1 MWKLKLDGAKTVS
14 RLLLITKTCFFS
26 LTVPLS
32 FSGLIEIEEWWG
44 RRVRL
49 CFVLCVPFPLCDF
62 VLSLCFRF
70 EFCVSVLSFVILF

>member
-1 MWKLKLDGAKTVS
+1 MWKLKLGGAKTVC
-14 RLLLITKTCFFS
+14 RLLLISKICFFS

-49 CFVLCVPFPLCDF
+49 CFALCVSF
-62 VLSLCFRF
+62 SL
-70 EFCVSVLSFVILF
+70 LSFVFPF